1 MNSNNNQTF
10 INRLN
15 QHPEL
20 RERMESLLN
29 VVENAAGDCT
39 KADDA
44 EQHVIE
50 ELRKMGNEALHS
62 WANNA
67 ALKAAEVL
75 CNQEVNIHKNGKKK
89 SAGTRRSEKS
99 RF

>member
-1 MNSNNNQTF
+1 MPLEIAQK
-10 INRLN
+10 
-15 QHPEL
+15 
-20 RERMESLLN
+20 RMMPSSTLLKN
-29 VVENAAGDCT
+29 YVV
-39 KADDA
+39 
-44 EQHVIE
+44 
-50 ELRKMGNEALHS
+50 GNEALHS